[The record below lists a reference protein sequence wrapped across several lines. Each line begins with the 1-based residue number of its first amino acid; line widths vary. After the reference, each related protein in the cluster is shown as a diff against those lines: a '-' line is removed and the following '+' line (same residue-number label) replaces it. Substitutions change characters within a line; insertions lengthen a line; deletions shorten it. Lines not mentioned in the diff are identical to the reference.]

1 MTVYEALTSNLR
13 IKENRAVSGDV
24 RLFSCLCGVNFGFI
38 LQNDLYY
45 VSRPAT
51 KNAGSAFSEYSDADL
66 IARYLREQ
74 NSAYFTQLY
83 RRYAGKVF
91 AKCISMLSDEG
102 LARDATQEIFIKV
115 MLNLAKFTEQSSF
128 STWVYSITYNY
139 CIDLIRKK
147 KKMPLQFTED
157 VSRVSSEVVEDLP
170 DSVLLEMKQERLE
183 KVMDLLP
190 EGDRAILLMKYID
203 DMSIRDIGALLG
215 KTESAI
221 KMQIMRAKHRS
232 QALHDTHFG
241 HDPIE
246 RYMTRPV
253 QSLSQ
258 MWGAFRRVCFGSYG
272 VAPAVRR

>member
-1 MTVYEALTSNLR
+1 
-13 IKENRAVSGDV
+13 V
-24 RLFSCLCGVNFGFI
+24 RLFSCLCGVNFYKNN
-38 LQNDLYY
+38 LHD

-51 KNAGSAFSEYSDADL
+51 KNTDSGFSKYSDSDL

-74 NSAYFTQLY
+74 NSDYFTQLY

-91 AKCISMLSDEG
+91 AKCYSMLSDEG

-115 MLNLAKFTEQSSF
+115 LLNLARFTEQSSF

-157 VSRVSSEVVEDLP
+157 VSRVSTEKEVDIP

-183 KVMDLLP
+183 KVLDLLP
-190 EGDRAILLMKYID
+190 EGDRAILMMKYID
-203 DMSIRDIGALLG
+203 DMSIKEIGDLLG

-246 RYMTRPV
+246 RYMTRPTQTISQWWGGAIRRFFGGSQTSV
-253 QSLSQ
+253 TAASL
-258 MWGAFRRVCFGSYG
+258 RRW
-272 VAPAVRR
+272 